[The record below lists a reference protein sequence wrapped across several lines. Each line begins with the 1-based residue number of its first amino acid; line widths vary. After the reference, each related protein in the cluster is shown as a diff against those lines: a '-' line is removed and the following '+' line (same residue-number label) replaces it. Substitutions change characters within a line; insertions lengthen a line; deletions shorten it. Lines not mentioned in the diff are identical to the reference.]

1 MYLSVTFHTADDYAL
16 YEAFV
21 NNNIVVSVIFGVQDY
36 LSVLLRV
43 ERLYRSTCSY
53 YGEYHIA
60 VLGGVL
66 SADDDIISVVYADIL
81 HTLALCFK
89 NHKLTVAVKLFRQ
102 NKAAL
107 YILYGF
113 NRLTTGNL
121 SDKRSIYS
129 FCPEPLVHLYA
140 AISVTLYEATFA

>member
-16 YEAFV
+16 YKAFV
-21 NNNIVVSVIFGVQDY
+21 NNDVVVTIIFRMQNY

-43 ERLYRSTCSY
+43 ESLYRSSRSDN
-53 YGEYHIA
+53 GKHHIA
-60 VLGGVL
+60 VLCGVL
-66 SADDDIISVVYADIL
+66 SADDDIISVIYADIL
-81 HTLALCFK
+81 HTLALRFK
-89 NHKLTVAVKLFRQ
+89 NHKLAVAVKLLRQ

-113 NRLTTGNL
+113 YRLTTGNL

-129 FCPEPLVHLYA
+129 FYPEPLVHLYA
-140 AISVTLYEATFA
+140 AISVPLYEATFA